1 MREWAGF
8 GSQSTPLQTVQTSCK
23 HHATLKSIVKMAA
36 SRAGPL
42 LRYFKRGREDEER
55 KEEKNASNT
64 GDSEPTGVKKAKKD
78 RDFKPA
84 WKKDFVRLVY
94 NETKGKMFCQYC
106 VNFPNSKKRKFVF
119 PQRKQ
124 EFPG

>member
-1 MREWAGF
+1 
-8 GSQSTPLQTVQTSCK
+8 
-23 HHATLKSIVKMAA
+23 MAA
-36 SRAGPL
+36 SRAGTL

-64 GDSEPTGVKKAKKD
+64 GDSKPTGVKKAKKD

-94 NETKGKMFCQYC
+94 NETEGKMFCQYC
-106 VNFPNSKKRKFVF
+106 VNFPNSKKENLSFHKGSKNF
-119 PQRKQ
+119 
-124 EFPG
+124 